1 MGQFVDILRVPTPG
15 RGLVEVSGAVL
26 DWLKA
31 HEVEAGFLTL
41 FSRHTSRATQSGD
54 RRAFD

>member
-15 RGLVEVSGAVL
+15 RGLVTGAVL

-31 HEVEAGFLTL
+31 HEVEAGFLAL

>member
-1 MGQFVDILRVPTPG
+1 LGDILRVP
-15 RGLVEVSGAVL
+15 EVTGAVL

-41 FSRHTSRATQSGD
+41 FSRHNLARHTIGRSPRI
-54 RRAFD
+54 